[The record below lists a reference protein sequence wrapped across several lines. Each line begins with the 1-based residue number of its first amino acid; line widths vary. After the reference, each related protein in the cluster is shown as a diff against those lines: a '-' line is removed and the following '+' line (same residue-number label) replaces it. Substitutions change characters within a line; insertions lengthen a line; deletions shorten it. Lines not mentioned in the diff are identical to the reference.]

1 MAIDLWNMFHYHRT
15 CSITIDTIDPIA
27 CAFFSISAGNNC
39 CGVFDFASVQKLLT
53 VASSPILGHLGHLG
67 PAGMGVSNLINL
79 KFEHVDGDLS
89 SAY

>member
-1 MAIDLWNMFHYHRT
+1 MLHYHKT
-15 CSITIDTIDPIA
+15 CSITLDTVDPTA
-27 CAFFSISAGNNC
+27 CSCFSISARNNC
-39 CGVFDFASVQKLLT
+39 CAIVGFASVQKQLK
-53 VASSPILGHLGHLG
+53 VASSPTLGHLGHLG